1 MVYFTSIFTTNLMK
15 EINSTQIKTRQKRR
29 RRSKKINTLA
39 RENSSSVTIVLEAV
53 VVEDG
58 EAWLESAALVTN
70 TSLTLWGCLGLN
82 FGGEKECTERKQ
94 QPLLLFLLL
103 QNLPNW
109 TS

>member
-1 MVYFTSIFTTNLMK
+1 
-15 EINSTQIKTRQKRR
+15 
-29 RRSKKINTLA
+29 
-39 RENSSSVTIVLEAV
+39 VTIVLEAV
-53 VVEDG
+53 VVEEG

-94 QPLLLFLLL
+94 QPLLLLLLLL

-109 TS
+109 TSYLKMAVLVVAVAAGDDIIAVIGY

>member
-1 MVYFTSIFTTNLMK
+1 MK

-39 RENSSSVTIVLEAV
+39 RENSSSVIIVLEAV
-53 VVEDG
+53 AVEEG
-58 EAWLESAALVTN
+58 EAWLESAALVKN

-82 FGGEKECTERKQ
+82 FGGEKECTERKLQ
-94 QPLLLFLLL
+94 HLLLFLLL